1 MQVRVHSSE
10 KNSSR
15 FIVSVSW
22 CQFRLEIF
30 PLKSYQKNI
39 VTKYLL
45 VDINSIQVINF
56 GLRYE
61 MVSIS
66 SVIKVKSP
74 VPSIFPT
81 AVQHQTYKGGRY
93 IVNKTLL

>member
-1 MQVRVHSSE
+1 MQVRIHSSE
-10 KNSSR
+10 KKRNLIYSSR

-66 SVIKVKSP
+66 SVI
-74 VPSIFPT
+74 
-81 AVQHQTYKGGRY
+81 
-93 IVNKTLL
+93 